1 MVSVGKMPMVHSLCR
16 PNTYGSQC
24 V

>member
-16 PNTYGSQC
+16 PNTYGSQF